1 MLTSLVGTIRRAV
14 LLAACVLPLV
24 AAPRLAAQQPTAE
37 QAGELLRSRPDLVR
51 QLRDRIATAGL
62 TPDQIRARL
71 RAAGYPEDLLDD
83 YIRGADTTRQVTPG
97 ADVLEAIRTLGI
109 VSRES
114 ADTLTAL
121 RDSVM
126 RRRADSLYAD
136 TTGRPR
142 QLPIFGLDVFRQFTT
157 QFEGALAGPVS
168 DNYRLGP
175 GDVLVLIL
183 SGEVE
188 VAYDLEVNRDGFVFI
203 PQVGQLY
210 VANLSLAQLRDLLYA
225 RLGRV
230 FSGVR
235 RGPNATTRF
244 DVTVSRL
251 RQVQV
256 YVVGDVA
263 LPGAYG
269 ISAAGTGLTALY
281 AAGGPTANGSMR
293 RIEIRRGADL
303 VDSLDVYD
311 YLLRGINASP
321 SLGTGDV
328 VFVPVH
334 GGRVAVTGSVVR
346 PARYEILPGET
357 LRDVLRM
364 AGGFDAGAVR
374 QRVQIHRILPPDSVD
389 SPGRARVVIDVGAGD
404 FSGNAAPGIPME
416 AGDSVVVFALPEA
429 VSNYVTVAGNV
440 YLEGR
445 IGLTRGMKLSDAIR
459 LAGGPR
465 PDVYLDRILL
475 SRMRPDSS
483 RYQLRSAFRDT
494 TGAVTDDLLLQDN
507 DVIQVFSSSAVRPD
521 VYVSVVGAVKSPGR
535 FRYTEG
541 MTVRDALLLAGGVTE
556 DADLREAEVAR
567 IPEDRAP
574 GTLARTITVP
584 LDSTF
589 LLARSP
595 GGRYVGAPGMAA
607 PAAGAPEVTLQP
619 FDNLVVFR
627 QTNWNAPRLVALTGR
642 VVHPGRYALTSTTER
657 LADLIERSGGLT
669 SDAYPGGIAFYR
681 VREVVLP
688 RAAADSDTTLAD
700 TSDVAAAAPLPEPEI
715 VRERVGIDLPKVLRD
730 ADARDNIILAAG
742 DSIHIPEFDPVVLV
756 EGGVNAPGPVA
767 YTPGKSLDWYVNAAG
782 GYSQRGDRN
791 RAYVV
796 QPNGKKEGVKRRFLL
811 ADTSPPPDPGARV
824 YVPEKDL
831 QIDPTPSNLPQIL
844 STAAQVL
851 AAIVTLIV
859 VSRR

>member
-14 LLAACVLPLV
+14 MLVACALFLA
-24 AAPRLAAQQPTAE
+24 AAPRLAAQQPSAT
-37 QAGELLRSRPDLVR
+37 QASELLRSRPDLVR

-71 RAAGYPEDLLDD
+71 RAAGYPENLLDD
-83 YIRGADTTRQVTPG
+83 YIKGADTTRQVTPG

-114 ADTLTAL
+114 ADTLSAL
-121 RDSVM
+121 RDSLA
-126 RRRADSLYAD
+126 RRRSDSLFAD
-136 TTGRPR
+136 TTGRRR

-157 QFEGALAGPVS
+157 QFEAAQAGPVS

-188 VAYDLEVNRDGFVFI
+188 AAYDLEVNRDGFVFI
-203 PQVGQLY
+203 PQVGQLF
-210 VANLSLAQLRDLLYA
+210 VANLSLAQLRDLLYT

-269 ISAAGTGLTALY
+269 ISAAGNGLTALY

-293 RIEIRRGADL
+293 RIEIRRGTDL
-303 VDSLDVYD
+303 LDSLDVYD
-311 YLLRGINASP
+311 YLLRGVSSAR
-321 SLGTGDV
+321 SLSSGDV

-346 PARYEILPGET
+346 PARYEVLPGET

-374 QRVQIHRILPPDSVD
+374 QRVQIHRILPPDSVG

-445 IGLTRGMKLSDAIR
+445 IGLTRGMRLSDAIR
-459 LAGGPR
+459 FAGGPR
-465 PDVYLDRILL
+465 PDVYLDRILI

-483 RYQLRSAFRDT
+483 RYQLRSAFSDT
-494 TGAVTDDLLLQDN
+494 TGAVTENMLLQDN
-507 DVIQVFSSSAVRPD
+507 DIIQVFSISAARPD
-521 VYVSVVGAVKSPGR
+521 VCVSVVGAVQNGR
-535 FRYTEG
+535 IRY
-541 MTVRDALLLAGGVTE
+541 
-556 DADLREAEVAR
+556 R
-567 IPEDRAP
+567 IPKA
-574 GTLARTITVP
+574 
-584 LDSTF
+584 
-589 LLARSP
+589 
-595 GGRYVGAPGMAA
+595 
-607 PAAGAPEVTLQP
+607 
-619 FDNLVVFR
+619 
-627 QTNWNAPRLVALTGR
+627 
-642 VVHPGRYALTSTTER
+642 
-657 LADLIERSGGLT
+657 
-669 SDAYPGGIAFYR
+669 
-681 VREVVLP
+681 
-688 RAAADSDTTLAD
+688 
-700 TSDVAAAAPLPEPEI
+700 
-715 VRERVGIDLPKVLRD
+715 
-730 ADARDNIILAAG
+730 
-742 DSIHIPEFDPVVLV
+742 
-756 EGGVNAPGPVA
+756 
-767 YTPGKSLDWYVNAAG
+767 
-782 GYSQRGDRN
+782 
-791 RAYVV
+791 
-796 QPNGKKEGVKRRFLL
+796 
-811 ADTSPPPDPGARV
+811 
-824 YVPEKDL
+824 
-831 QIDPTPSNLPQIL
+831 
-844 STAAQVL
+844 
-851 AAIVTLIV
+851 
-859 VSRR
+859 